1 MITENNIP
9 KKFKIANQWYTVE
22 MVDHLNDGDFGD
34 FDSVR
39 TKIRLAKR
47 IYSVDEYIELSEEQ
61 ICNSFYHE
69 LFHAFNFHMNCE
81 CDETLAQSFA
91 NFMREFETNASF

>member
-34 FDSVR
+34 FDSIR

-47 IYSVDEYIELSEEQ
+47 IYSVDEYVELSEEQ
-61 ICNSFYHE
+61 ICNSFWHE
-69 LFHAFNFHMNCE
+69 V
-81 CDETLAQSFA
+81 S
-91 NFMREFETNASF
+91 